1 MHFGFALELSDID
14 LWNIDLLDTH
24 LDLLDTDIPSK
35 HFVCLHNV
43 FKTSWR
49 HVFKTSSIN
58 VFKTPS
64 RHVFK
69 TSSRYVFNTSLRRL
83 QHNNF
88 SSRCLEDMSWRPL
101 SLFTANLLKDVW
113 KNDFKFFVWSS
124 LKIQTTISSSI
135 WLLIQWFLCRSTAVY
150 CP

>member
-14 LWNIDLLDTH
+14 LWNINLLDTH

-58 VFKTPS
+58 VFKTSS

-83 QHNNF
+83 QRNNF
-88 SSRCLEDMSWRPL
+88 SLRYLEDMSWRRL
-101 SLFTANLLKDVW
+101 SLFTDNLLKNVW